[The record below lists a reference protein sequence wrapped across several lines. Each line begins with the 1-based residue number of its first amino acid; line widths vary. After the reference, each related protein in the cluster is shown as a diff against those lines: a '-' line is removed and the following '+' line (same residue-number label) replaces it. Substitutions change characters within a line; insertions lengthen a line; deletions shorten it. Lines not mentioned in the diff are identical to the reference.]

1 MKSLV
6 SVGKKQ
12 VGDLQKKPPQAP
24 SLPRIH
30 EHHPI
35 LNIVNRKETVA
46 PADPDTAKDRRDRR
60 QFFLLPYLVK

>member
-6 SVGKKQ
+6 SVGKKTSW
-12 VGDLQKKPPQAP
+12 GSAEKATQAP